1 MAINQNAAFDPKHKY
16 HTNASALLQAEA
28 SLMRL
33 GLYETGTANEL
44 NFRHAL
50 KRRRKSRNLD
60 WLYD

>member
-1 MAINQNAAFDPKHKY
+1 MLGFIRHELHINSQKVMAINQNAAFDPKHKY

-44 NFRHAL
+44 NF
-50 KRRRKSRNLD
+50 
-60 WLYD
+60 